1 MKKLR
6 QNLTALLPAYFPIAY
21 KLALVFT
28 LLISSGMGLLGLFI
42 MHNQSNIL
50 EQQVSESGNTVLR
63 LMADFSREPLLA
75 NDHLN
80 LEIVVNSL
88 AGEAGIL
95 GAALYNE
102 KKAVLVKKGI
112 VPGDRRIAAALGQV
126 VKLEW
131 QGRSAEESKLDL
143 VSFFKPV
150 FFKDVTA
157 GYVLITFDQ
166 RLRTQAQH
174 ETIRAVGGATLLL
187 VLLGFM
193 ASFILGR
200 RLTRPIHQLINAGR
214 AISAGDYHVRLND
227 QRKDELGF
235 LMQSMNEMTEG
246 LLRKEQVEQ
255 TFSRYVSP
263 QVAKAVLSNMNQVKL
278 GGQHVEASVL
288 FADIVGFTQLS
299 ETLHP
304 EQVNALL
311 NEYFS
316 IIAQAAHCYGG
327 HIDKY
332 MGDCAMLVFGVP
344 EHDAKHSF
352 HAAACAITIQEL
364 IKIVNRQRAE
374 QGLAQVSFRVG
385 INSGMMLAG
394 NMGAAERMDYTV
406 VGDAVNIASRLA
418 SVAGAGEV
426 LISDELNM
434 SLQPQGIVSARFK
447 QFELKGKK
455 EPVVTHQVLGL
466 DEKHQV
472 IIDDALSTVANSGD
486 VVLQV

>member
-1 MKKLR
+1 
-6 QNLTALLPAYFPIAY
+6 
-21 KLALVFT
+21 
-28 LLISSGMGLLGLFI
+28 
-42 MHNQSNIL
+42 
-50 EQQVSESGNTVLR
+50 
-63 LMADFSREPLLA
+63 
-75 NDHLN
+75 
-80 LEIVVNSL
+80 
-88 AGEAGIL
+88 
-95 GAALYNE
+95 
-102 KKAVLVKKGI
+102 
-112 VPGDRRIAAALGQV
+112 
-126 VKLEW
+126 
-131 QGRSAEESKLDL
+131 
-143 VSFFKPV
+143 
-150 FFKDVTA
+150 
-157 GYVLITFDQ
+157 
-166 RLRTQAQH
+166 
-174 ETIRAVGGATLLL
+174 
-187 VLLGFM
+187 
-193 ASFILGR
+193 
-200 RLTRPIHQLINAGR
+200 
-214 AISAGDYHVRLND
+214 
-227 QRKDELGF
+227 
-235 LMQSMNEMTEG
+235 
-246 LLRKEQVEQ
+246 
-255 TFSRYVSP
+255 
-263 QVAKAVLSNMNQVKL
+263 VLSNMNQVKL